1 MEQWKTKVLEQH
13 FQFSGGTHDGQ
24 KSHEQQLRGI
34 LEQVMKKLLPGG
46 RAVGMMHLMVQGI
59 W

>member
-1 MEQWKTKVLEQH
+1 MKQWKNKVLEQH
-13 FQFSGGTHDGQ
+13 FQFSGGTSDGQ

-34 LEQVMKKLLPGG
+34 LKEVIKELLVG
-46 RAVGMMHLMVQGI
+46 RAMGMMHLMVQGV